1 MRSAV
6 DGVDV
11 VCKGEQCFRPRV
23 TLILEGN
30 FNAGRAL
37 HSFDVDRAIMCDL
50 ALAIEMSHKRD
61 DATLEVEG
69 CFAIGTIV
77 DQRHPETLVQIRG
90 FAQTI
95 RERLK

>member
-11 VCKGEQCFRPRV
+11 VCKGEQRFGPRV
-23 TLILEGN
+23 TLVLERN
-30 FNAGRAL
+30 FNAGRSL
-37 HSFDVDRAIMCDL
+37 HPLDVDRSIMCDL
-50 ALAIEMSHKRD
+50 ALAIEVANKGD
-61 DATLEVEG
+61 DAALEVEG
-69 CFAIGTIV
+69 CFAIGAII
-77 DQRHPETLVQIRG
+77 DQRHPESLVEIRG